1 MAAARTLL
9 ALSAAAVLSG
19 PAWSKPKPAPPPDT
33 APIVAP
39 DRTAP
44 PEGVAYP
51 AGAVDVKPSGQS
63 PGPPAAG
70 AQTTALTTA
79 LTSVPDF
86 PPESVLGRALACL
99 RARAAAAAAAE
110 TSTKLAVDLLIED
123 LCAPEMARAG
133 LYQRNIE
140 TLARY
145 NPQSE
150 RGRAGLSTA
159 RVDPETGE
167 IINPP
172 DADASGGAAL
182 DPAPPLGA
190 LAAPPSLR
198 RAAAVLVLAA
208 KARVSAP
215 RAQGAS
221 KRP

>member
-1 MAAARTLL
+1 
-9 ALSAAAVLSG
+9 
-19 PAWSKPKPAPPPDT
+19 
-33 APIVAP
+33 
-39 DRTAP
+39 
-44 PEGVAYP
+44 
-51 AGAVDVKPSGQS
+51 
-63 PGPPAAG
+63 
-70 AQTTALTTA
+70 LT
-79 LTSVPDF
+79 
-86 PPESVLGRALACL
+86 
-99 RARAAAAAAAE
+99 AAAAE
-110 TSTKLAVDLLIED
+110 TSTKLAVDLLLED
-123 LCAPEMARAG
+123 LCAPEMTRAS

-167 IINPP
+167 IVNPP
-172 DADASGGAAL
+172 DTDASGGAAL
-182 DPAPPLGA
+182 DASAPAGA

-208 KARVSAP
+208 KVRAPAP